1 MVKEEVWALEP
12 ERIETFFLHQREVY
26 ATADGYRFRDCRIS
40 VIALPPRRIAGLAL
54 SQTRVIFDGSDDS
67 ALLIYRQFQLRF
79 LSAGG

>member
-12 ERIETFFLHQREVY
+12 ERIETFFLQHREVH
-26 ATADGYRFRDCRIS
+26 ATADDYRFRDCRIT

-54 SQTRVIFDGSDDS
+54 PQTRVIFEGSDDS

>member
-54 SQTRVIFDGSDDS
+54 PQTRVIFEGSDDS
-67 ALLIYRQFQLRF
+67 VLPIYRQFQLRF